1 MFCTK
6 YSRTNVIYNVYLEE
20 TEIASSLITCR
31 KIEDFSRKA
40 ILKRREKNKDPVDT
54 GCKLNVLKTL
64 RRPEPLMYA
73 QFTSCVYR
81 GISACAKVWVKFEL
95 SSQPFIQVQ
104 NFWQ

>member
-6 YSRTNVIYNVYLEE
+6 YSRTNVIYNVYLVG

-40 ILKRREKNKDPVDT
+40 ILKRREKNKDPVDA

-64 RRPEPLMYA
+64 RRPEPLLNVLCTLNLRPVSTEEF
-73 QFTSCVYR
+73 QLVL
-81 GISACAKVWVKFEL
+81 KFEL
-95 SSQPFIQVQ
+95 NLS
-104 NFWQ
+104 